1 MTLAPNAFKAA
12 LRDRRP
18 QIGLW
23 LAMADA
29 YAAELAGHAGFDWLV
44 IDGEHGPNDLRSILA
59 QLQALE
65 SSPSEAVVRLPVGE
79 TWMIKQALDIGAR
92 SLLIPMVDSAEQ
104 AEALVRAVRY
114 PPHGVRGMG
123 ATIARASRFGTIP
136 DYAANASEEICLV
149 VQAES
154 RAAMADLERIAAVD
168 GIDGVFIGPAD
179 LAADMGLP
187 GQLQAPEVQAVIETG
202 IATILAAG
210 KPAGIL
216 TMDETLNRRYLE
228 LGATFVAVGAD
239 VTEFSA
245 ALRRLASAIGR
256 TNPARPARGSQAAT
270 EL

>member
-23 LAMADA
+23 LTMADP
-29 YAAELAGHAGFDWLV
+29 YAAEIAGHAGFDWLV

-59 QLQALE
+59 QLQVLE
-65 SSPSEAVVRLPVGE
+65 SSPSEAVVRLPAGE
-79 TWMIKQALDIGAR
+79 AWMIKQALDIGAR
-92 SLLIPMVDSAEQ
+92 SLIIPMVDSVEQ
-104 AEALVRAVRY
+104 AEAMVRAVRY
-114 PPHGVRGMG
+114 PPDGIRGMG
-123 ATIARASRFGTIP
+123 AAIARASRFSTIQ
-136 DYAANASEEICLV
+136 DYASRAADEICLV

-179 LAADMGLP
+179 LAADMGLS
-187 GQLQAPEVQAVIETG
+187 GRFDTPEVQAVIEQG

-216 TMDETLNRRYLE
+216 TMNETLNRRYLS
-228 LGATFVAVGAD
+228 LGASFVAVGSD
-239 VTEFSA
+239 IIEFSA
-245 ALRRLASAIGR
+245 ALRRLAATYDPASAGSAA
-256 TNPARPARGSQAAT
+256 PAKPST
-270 EL
+270 Y